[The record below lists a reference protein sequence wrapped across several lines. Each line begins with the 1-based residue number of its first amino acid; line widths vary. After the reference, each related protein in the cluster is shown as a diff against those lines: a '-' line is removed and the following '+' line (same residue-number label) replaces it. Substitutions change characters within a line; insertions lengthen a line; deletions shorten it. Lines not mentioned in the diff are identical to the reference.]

1 MPKICSQV
9 RAAMFDV
16 CVVGGGTVGLFVAAD
31 QSARGKSVIVLEA
44 GRHRGDNKDHLLGPR
59 PVRGSHRGSE
69 EAWTTGLGG
78 TSQLWGGQLWPWQE
92 WEFAGLTQSG
102 ISAWPLEYGEI
113 SPYYGRVLRGLGLP
127 DTHAHIHGRFGSAG
141 KLPTMQANDYSL
153 RYSSWIDRSRR
164 NFGKNTAIRAK
175 LRTATV
181 LEGVVANRISN
192 VGSGSS
198 EIEVRAESGALS
210 TISAKNVILAAG
222 TLGNA
227 RIIRNSEISQDLPA
241 LGRGFM
247 DHVSKR
253 IAQVDVMDWNKF
265 RAFSAPKTIRGVL
278 ASPRIVPAVDFLN
291 MHRALPCY
299 AHWEFASPSTG
310 AVASLRSW
318 LRAGQTGERRTP
330 VSTVLAHIGGESGG
344 LAEAVVRGV
353 RFGERPVP
361 KSSQPYLRLDVQ
373 QPTRDDV
380 QLEWTVNKEH
390 PEYPNLSLSWR
401 TGQEEFAT
409 AAAVTDKLLAFI
421 NSLDIGAAVH
431 KLPSDDA
438 FEDIFH
444 MMGGTRMSATS
455 TDGVVNPDCM
465 IFGTTN
471 IFVAGASIFPS
482 GGMANPTFTAL
493 ALAARIGD
501 RIAG

>member
-1 MPKICSQV
+1 
-9 RAAMFDV
+9 MFDV

-31 QSARGKSVIVLEA
+31 QAARGKSVILLEA
-44 GRHRGDNKDHLLGPR
+44 GRHRGDHKESLLGPR
-59 PVRGSHRGSE
+59 PVSGSHRGSE

-92 WEFAGLTQSG
+92 WEFAGLAPRG
-102 ISAWPLEYGEI
+102 ISAWPLEYAEV

-127 DTHAHIHGRFGSAG
+127 DTHAHIHGRVGSAG
-141 KLPTMQANDYSL
+141 RLPAMQASDYSL

-164 NFGKNTAIRAK
+164 NFGKNSSIRARLK
-175 LRTATV
+175 AATV

-198 EIEVRAESGALS
+198 DVEVRSEAGALS
-210 TISAKNVILAAG
+210 TVSARNVILAAG

-227 RIIRNSEISQDLPA
+227 RILRNSEIAQGLPA

-253 IAQVDVMDWNKF
+253 IAHVDVVDWNKF

-278 ASPRIVPAVDFLN
+278 ASPRIVPALDFLN
-291 MHRALPCY
+291 THRALPCY
-299 AHWEFASPSTG
+299 AHWEFASPSNG

-318 LRAGQTGERRTP
+318 LRAGQTGEPRP
-330 VSTVLAHIGGESGG
+330 AAATVLAQIRRESGG
-344 LAEAVVRGV
+344 LAEAVARGV

-361 KSSQPYLRLDVQ
+361 RSSRPYLRLDVQ

-380 QLEWTVNKEH
+380 HVEWTANEEQ
-390 PEYPNLSLSWR
+390 PDFPNLSLSWR
-401 TGQEEFAT
+401 TGQAESAT
-409 AAAVTDKLLAFI
+409 AEAMTDRLLAFI

-431 KLPSDDA
+431 KLPPDDV

-444 MMGGTRMSATS
+444 MMGGTRMAASS
-455 TDGVVNPDCM
+455 RDGVVDSESR

-471 IFVAGASIFPS
+471 VFVAGASVFPS

-501 RIAG
+501 RIA